1 MSALAFD
8 THRTVKRL
16 QMAGFTEEQAE
27 ALTTAVQDAA
37 AVDVSRLATK
47 DQVAALD
54 ARVIA
59 LNARTTALDAKVDA
73 LDTKIDLTAA
83 RLEERIDRRGAE
95 SDARMVR
102 WVVTTGVGAVMA
114 TGGMLAGAVAFLMHA
129 LPMPHP

>member
-54 ARVIA
+54 
-59 LNARTTALDAKVDA
+59 ARTTALDAKVDA

>member
-54 ARVIA
+54 AK
-59 LNARTTALDAKVDA
+59 TTALDAKVDA